1 LSSFRGNEIIIVY
14 EACLI
19 CTACVSII
27 SAEGKANCYKGPA
40 GYLEDMNTSYQ
51 LTKKLAYQQLTKEEM
66 HRYGYGRE
74 VSSSNGVMQ
83 SRFPV
88 MI

>member
-1 LSSFRGNEIIIVY
+1 
-14 EACLI
+14 
-19 CTACVSII
+19 
-27 SAEGKANCYKGPA
+27 
-40 GYLEDMNTSYQ
+40 MHTSYQ
-51 LTKKLAYQQLTKEEM
+51 LTKKLAYQQLTQEEM

-74 VSSSNGVMQ
+74 VSRGNGVMQ

>member
-1 LSSFRGNEIIIVY
+1 
-14 EACLI
+14 
-19 CTACVSII
+19 
-27 SAEGKANCYKGPA
+27 
-40 GYLEDMNTSYQ
+40 MHTSYQ

-74 VSSSNGVMQ
+74 VSSGNGVMQ